1 MLSIKILVKTI
12 AAVLTFFLLT
22 SCAGKSNNP
31 AESSETKASADEID
45 YFLPVEEY
53 SSVRTE
59 AITHILIHFMS
70 AAVTHPEDPY
80 NMAYIRGVFSENNTS
95 AHYLIDRNGFVYA
108 CIPEA
113 RNAWHAGKGTW
124 GEFKDNMNSRSIG
137 IELMGIG
144 TYEEMKGYIL
154 KPDYKKIDPGSIGFT
169 QAQYVSLNELL
180 NDIFARNPKIIADRN
195 HVIGH
200 CEYNPR
206 RTDPGSLF
214 DWSKLTFTA
223 G

>member
-1 MLSIKILVKTI
+1 M
-12 AAVLTFFLLT
+12 AFFLLT
-22 SCAGKSNNP
+22 SCAGKSN
-31 AESSETKASADEID
+31 ESAKTSETKVTADDID
-45 YFLPVEEY
+45 YFLSVEEY

-80 NMAYIRGVFSENNTS
+80 NMVYIRNVFTESNTS
-95 AHYLIDRNGFVYA
+95 AHYLIDRSGLVYA

-144 TYEEMKGYIL
+144 TYEEMKVYIL
-154 KPDYKKIDPGSIGFT
+154 EPDYKKIDPGFIGFT
-169 QAQYVSLNELL
+169 QAQYDSLNKLL
-180 NDIFARNPKIIADRN
+180 KDIFARNPKIIADRN

-200 CEYNPR
+200 CEYNSR

-214 DWSKLTFTA
+214 DWSKLSFA
-223 G
+223 DG